1 MTLITILVSLLIERY
16 VHRLEDYRHVNWIN
30 SYVNWACAK
39 MVNVKWADGPVCVI
53 MLIAPILIIISVIS
67 YFLHDIHSFFSFLF
81 GIFILSYSI
90 GPKRMH
96 EQVQDFIAS
105 RKQGDNEGALLHL
118 GNVLDDDIPS
128 NETLLILKLNKEI
141 FIQTSRRLLSVLF
154 WFAILG
160 PIGAALFRLACVI
173 QEEKTR
179 TQDESE
185 FALAAI
191 RLQYILHWIPSR
203 LTALSY
209 AISGSFVHAQE
220 CWRETGENNTS
231 TDKNNDILTC
241 IGLSAAQT
249 GAATEEDKK
258 DILDIDSV
266 NESLKLCMRSI
277 MVWVTIIAVMT
288 LAGWMT

>member
-30 SYVNWACAK
+30 SYVNWACKK
-39 MVNVKWADGPVCVI
+39 MASVKWADGPICII

-67 YFLHDIHSFFSFLF
+67 YLLNDIHSFFSFLF

-96 EQVQDFIAS
+96 EQVQDFMES
-105 RKQGDNEGALLHL
+105 RNQGDNEGALLHL
-118 GNVLDDDIPS
+118 GNILNDDIPS

-179 TQDESE
+179 MKDESE
-185 FALAAI
+185 FSQAAV

-220 CWRETGENNTS
+220 CWRETSENNTPG
-231 TDKNNDILTC
+231 DKNNDILTC

-249 GAATEEDKK
+249 SAMPQGEKEEM
-258 DILDIDSV
+258 LDSDSV
-266 NESLKLCMRSI
+266 NATLKLCMRSVL
-277 MVWVTIIAVMT
+277 VWVTIIAAMT
-288 LAGWMT
+288 LTGWMS